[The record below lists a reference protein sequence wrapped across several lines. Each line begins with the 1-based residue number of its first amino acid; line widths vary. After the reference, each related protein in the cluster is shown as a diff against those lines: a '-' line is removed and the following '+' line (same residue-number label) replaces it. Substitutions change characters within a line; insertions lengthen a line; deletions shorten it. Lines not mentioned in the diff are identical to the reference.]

1 MKLNTRFM
9 DNQDGS
15 VLIIALLMLV
25 AVTALGFFS
34 TTTSTIESQVTANNN
49 MYKKAFYAAEA
60 GLERARVVLSKML
73 VDNNQSRMASSGK
86 AFYTFALDGS
96 QSGVNAA
103 SLNSDDRPDFE
114 NGAVWYGDPNDEE
127 VRVSIGDSE
136 YRVILYDDLDGDDD
150 ATIDSNGTIW
160 ARSEGFAPGGA
171 KSVIELLLGNF
182 YDEEAIQ
189 DYTAQS
195 GAGAVKSSEGGDKE
209 GITNFTTQAGG
220 LGT

>member
-1 MKLNTRFM
+1 MKLNIRHM
-9 DNQDGS
+9 DNQDGT

-73 VDNNQSRMASSGK
+73 VDNNQSRMASGEKPVYS
-86 AFYTFALDGS
+86 FALDGS

-103 SLNSDDRPDFE
+103 SLNADDRPDFE
-114 NGAVWYGDPNDEE
+114 NGAVWYNN
-127 VRVSIGDSE
+127 VTIGDSA
-136 YRVILYDDLDGDDD
+136 YTVTLYDDWESDDD
-150 ATIDSNGTIW
+150 ATSDANGRIW
-160 ARSEGFAPGGA
+160 ARGEGTAPGGA
-171 KSVIELLLGNF
+171 ESAIELLLGGE

-189 DYTAQS
+189 DYTAQA
-195 GAGAVKSSEGGDKE
+195 GAGAVKSSEGGDKG
-209 GITNFTTQAGG
+209 GITDFTTQAGG